1 MIATQPFASMPPQV
15 LKFFDKGLSLC
26 SKIAFEERPYF
37 Y

>member
-1 MIATQPFASMPPQV
+1 MIATQPFASTPKM
-15 LKFFDKGLSLC
+15 LNFFDKGLSLC